1 MDTKFETTQEHTPM
15 EEELPEETGDGE
27 TEAEEDLETFDVK
40 ERNLIQ
46 LHIFAKLFDKVGG
59 VTEWQN
65 SNEAAHNKNAEI
77 LSEFLGTSE
86 AAGILQKDHPELC
99 ERLAAVKHML
109 VSTRPGNPVGPEAA
123 RVLEDMI
130 HELEEY
136 SEFTKPEE
144 EEIEQSTRKAA

>member
-1 MDTKFETTQEHTPM
+1 MDTTFGTTQEHAPM
-15 EEELPEETGDGE
+15 EEELPEETGDDEME
-27 TEAEEDLETFDVK
+27 TEEELETFDIK

-65 SNEAAHNKNAEI
+65 LNETAHKRNIEI

-99 ERLAAVKHML
+99 ERLVAIKNIL
-109 VSTRPGNPVGPEAA
+109 VSTRPGDPVGPEAA
-123 RVLEDMI
+123 RVLDDII

-136 SEFTKPEE
+136 SEFTNPSEE
-144 EEIEQSTRKAA
+144 EDAIKKAA